1 MGKPAFPCRE
11 RNARACHGTLGCHR
25 FRQAGGEREASE
37 TPSRR
42 EGFRWRGRP
51 AKGGWTPVAAGALV
65 PLTSLSKLSPARCC
79 GRRAAPTSACR
90 ACSAPVY
97 DVAVFLVHALCDSGH
112 SRRDH
117 DRGERRLRSIVKC
130 DAALPLPRLFRWSN
144 VWKNASGRWARLYR
158 R

>member
-1 MGKPAFPCRE
+1 MSRAE
-11 RNARACHGTLGCHR
+11 RK
-25 FRQAGGEREASE
+25 GGATAPWGATVFVKLVCEKEASE

-42 EGFRWRGRP
+42 EGLGWRGRP

-65 PLTSLSKLSPARCC
+65 PLTSLSRLSTAAAVVEGLHQRQLPRMLCARI
-79 GRRAAPTSACR
+79 RRSRLP
-90 ACSAPVY
+90 
-97 DVAVFLVHALCDSGH
+97 VHALCDSGH

-130 DAALPLPRLFRWSN
+130 DAALPLLRLFRWSN